1 MVTGVSDVTSHTVRT
16 DAVLLCVKPGG
27 GAWRDGANAQR
38 IAAGALLAEAALRG
52 VVAVD
57 GSRLAPGST
66 TGDGALA
73 LLAKEVANEPKHRRI
88 SHWIP
93 RVESW
98 ALEAVVEELASSG
111 LAHLIRTR
119 LAGVLPQNGLE
130 ILDPN
135 AQEEAARSVR
145 DAVAGTDSS
154 QDAALVAL
162 LLGAA
167 GDLKYHVPGAAW
179 PLLSFWNTRPRR
191 RVRRRLRHLRGEL
204 PEGPRSVIRA
214 YDKFWEAA
222 HRYDQSG

>member
-1 MVTGVSDVTSHTVRT
+1 VTSHTVRT
-16 DAVLLCVKPGG
+16 DVVLLCVKPGG
-27 GAWRDGANAQR
+27 SAWRDGANAQR
-38 IAAGALLAEAALRG
+38 IAAGALLAEASLRG
-52 VVAVD
+52 VIAVD
-57 GSRLAPGST
+57 GSRVSPGST

-73 LLAKEVANEPKHRRI
+73 LLAQEVAKEAKDRRI

-98 ALEAVVEELASSG
+98 ALEAVVEELASAG
-111 LAHLIRTR
+111 QARLVGTR

-130 ILDPN
+130 ILDRT
-135 AQEEAARSVR
+135 AQEEAAQAVR
-145 DAVAGTDSS
+145 AAIAGTDSS
-154 QDAALVAL
+154 HEAALIAL

-167 GDLKYHVPGAAW
+167 GDLKYHVAGAAW